1 MVSALSVADN
11 TGSLSEKSASQVR
24 RSLEYP
30 QEGPPKPWM
39 DEFNELVDRVSE
51 PPTEWHTV
59 RRVRFVMTSRGTST
73 I

>member
-1 MVSALSVADN
+1 
-11 TGSLSEKSASQVR
+11 
-24 RSLEYP
+24 
-30 QEGPPKPWM
+30 M
-39 DEFNELVDRVSE
+39 DDFNELVDRVSE